1 MWWRSH
7 PHHHRSTESR
17 LGHMFHQQNHL
28 LCLWFYPQNNFFF
41 QHKWFC
47 VVSLAGCLFCLI
59 CPRAAAVRPLAP
71 DCRPDQASDRPILP
85 QPVPA
90 PGAAACYEYMLAV
103 QELCDA
109 LWKKT
114 ADITWFTFFTCWGQQ
129 RQVRLHWYIQDVLR
143 PQMVKCKPVEQERV
157 ITTIIF

>member
-1 MWWRSH
+1 MWWRSQP
-7 PHHHRSTESR
+7 PHHPSTESR

-59 CPRAAAVRPLAP
+59 CPRAAAVHPLAP

-129 RQVRLHWYIQDVLR
+129 RQVRVSAGFTDTFRTVWDHRRWNVDL
-143 PQMVKCKPVEQERV
+143 
-157 ITTIIF
+157 